1 MVLEQACAA
10 AESLHALLLLIR
22 ASASTAVSDDA
33 AALAA
38 FERVRVLG
46 VEVAAAVAS
55 SSPAPPPPTTTAPHP
70 PPSSL
75 AALPRVLQL
84 RVGSYLGCASVARLE
99 AAGRA
104 ARDLAGAIVAQQARE
119 RFGASCRGGAPP
131 QRRLVPSAARVR
143 ESWGRVARFM
153 AARHAAACSSS
164 PSSVVAAGYSG
175 GSYQD
180 SSDDDGVGGGGGG
193 GGVDGR
199 RRGGAGGTT
208 LVVGQGGALF
218 SWGDTD
224 RALGLGLLGQQ
235 PTEQPRAVGPPLRA
249 LRIVACATS
258 GNHSLALSDGGA
270 VYAWGCGASG
280 ALGLGTRDDAR
291 EPRLV
296 PPLAFPGARSP
307 VRVVAAGALHSAA
320 VCAGGELFTWGDAD
334 DGKLGHGDIGILGDT
349 AGGTAGGGTC
359 RPLMSPRRVRRLAHG
374 GTMHAVRMVGVACG
388 SYHTAAFDESGALYT
403 FGSGSLGALG
413 CLPLRSHRP
422 VRVTAGLPAGVAVV
436 GVAAG
441 QDHTLVLTAGDGG
454 VYSCGDGTCCGH
466 GGEPFDGSEGVWVL
480 REIEALAGQR
490 CVAAAA
496 GCGYSAL
503 VTAGGAL
510 YTFGSG
516 RHGVLGHGDEEPQP
530 LPRAVA
536 ALGAGVVG
544 VACGGTHTVAVVAAG
559 PDDEGG
565 GGGDAGGDAEIGG
578 HWVYTFGCCA
588 LGRPELYD
596 SDGEEVAQAV
606 PKLVLRQLQPRA
618 LSAPP
623 PPPPP
628 PSPPPPTLPAAPCG
642 GVLANAVEWAI
653 S

>member
-1 MVLEQACAA
+1 MVLEQALAA

-46 VEVAAAVAS
+46 AEVAAAVAS
-55 SSPAPPPPTTTAPHP
+55 SSPPPTNTAPQP

-104 ARDLAGAIVAQQARE
+104 ARDLAGALVAQQARE

-131 QRRLVPSAARVR
+131 QRRLVPSAACVR

-153 AARHAAACSSS
+153 AARHAATCSSS
-164 PSSVVAAGYSG
+164 PSSLVAAGYSG
-175 GSYQD
+175 GSYQG
-180 SSDDDGVGGGGGG
+180 SSDDDDGGGGSGG
-193 GGVDGR
+193 GGR

-208 LVVGQGGALF
+208 LLVGQSGSLF

-224 RALGLGLLGQQ
+224 RALGQGLLGLGQS
-235 PTEQPRAVGPPLRA
+235 TEQPRAIGPPLRA

-270 VYAWGCGASG
+270 VYAWGSGASG
-280 ALGLGTRDDAR
+280 ALGLGTRDDAS
-291 EPRLV
+291 EPRPV
-296 PPLAFPGARSP
+296 LAFPLRSP

-334 DGKLGHGDIGILGDT
+334 DGKLGHGDIGINGPLGIVN
-349 AGGTAGGGTC
+349 

-374 GTMHAVRMVGVACG
+374 GAMVRMVGVACG
-388 SYHTAAFDESGALYT
+388 SYHTAAFDEGGALYT

-422 VRVTAGLPAGVAVV
+422 VRVTVGLPAGVAVV

-441 QDHTLVLTAGDGG
+441 QDHTLVLMAGDGG
-454 VYSCGDGTCCGH
+454 VFSCGDGTCCGH
-466 GGEPFDGSEGVWVL
+466 GEPADGSSEGVWVP

-490 CVAAAA
+490 CVVAAA

-536 ALGAGVVG
+536 ALGTGVVD
-544 VACGGTHTVAVVAAG
+544 VACGGTHTVVVVAAG
-559 PDDEGG
+559 PGDEDGG
-565 GGGDAGGDAEIGG
+565 GGRGGDAGGDAEIGG

-606 PKLVLRQLQPRA
+606 PKLVLRHPQRRA
-618 LSAPP
+618 LSVPQQ
-623 PPPPP
+623 P
-628 PSPPPPTLPAAPCG
+628 PSPPPLPPPAAPCG